1 MERITEKTINPPL
14 RDFLKEIADEA
25 SNSRIEELLLALEI
39 ERNSKKLA
47 LRDARRG
54 WVELPKDS
62 MGNTLRCGDMVR
74 RSVIFGDGG
83 HSDIRRIGK
92 ISYMSICADSKWML
106 FVESGQEFENND
118 LIAWSWLP
126 SNCILLKAPYDKAGR
141 EIKVGDWLRKEDED
155 HAVKITSIRH
165 EKNRVV
171 LSFDVGWYV
180 WDKVGA
186 PFFEVVPEPDSAEN
200 VLKDIRKEVVHGELT
215 CDEGWTQETGW
226 VPLNEAEKAIH
237 RALTLGGGE

>member
-1 MERITEKTINPPL
+1 MERITEEL
-14 RDFLKEIADEA
+14 RKSKSYNA
-25 SNSRIEELLLALEI
+25 RIEELRLALEI
-39 ERNSKKLA
+39 ERNAKKLA
-47 LRDARRG
+47 LRDVRRVL
-54 WVELPKDS
+54 VELPKDS
-62 MGNTLRCGDMVR
+62 EGNYLDPKDQPLLTPAGISKSWSAEYDDGEWFIYCYVGELPNEQRLRPGECT
-74 RSVIFGDGG
+74 
-83 HSDIRRIGK
+83 
-92 ISYMSICADSKWML
+92 
-106 FVESGQEFENND
+106 
-118 LIAWSWLP
+118 
-126 SNCILLKAPYDKAGR
+126 LLKAPYDKAGR

-165 EKNRVV
+165 RKIGVF
-171 LSFDVGWYV
+171 LSFDAGWYV